1 MTLQRTKFDHLQE
14 SIDAQSLG
22 IDLLLSTRRSYG
34 SFTPEAPSWEE
45 IVALLQAGRCAP
57 SFFNSQPWGFVV
69 ITDEPGRETV
79 DANLIDW
86 GADWAIEAPVL
97 IAIVANTPDGT
108 VHEGINY
115 AYFDCGA
122 AVENILLQA
131 TSMGLAAHP
140 VVSNHYAAVENALNI
155 PPDQTLLL
163 FVAIGYPGPG
173 PSDTNARRMRKPLI
187 AMTARGK
194 WNGPPIEG

>member
-14 SIDAQSLG
+14 PIDAQSLN
-22 IDLLLSTRRSYG
+22 IDPLLSTRKSYG
-34 SFTPEAPSWEE
+34 SFTSDVPSWEE

-57 SFFNSQPWGFVV
+57 SFFNSQPWGFIV
-69 ITDEPGRETV
+69 ITDDPVRKVINAG
-79 DANLIDW
+79 LIDW
-86 GADWAIEAPVL
+86 GAEWAVYAPAL
-97 IAIVANTPDGT
+97 IAIIANTPDGT

-173 PSDTNARRMRKPLI
+173 PSKTNARRTRKPLA
-187 AMTARGK
+187 AMAAHGK